1 MGKREFSSNF
11 SFSLGEPRRR
21 LIFIKRVLYFQ
32 YFAINFQFADKLDNN
47 LTPAPLVASF
57 KINWLPLNK
66 DVERLLMR
74 FLHEYTCLVT

>member
-11 SFSLGEPRRR
+11 SFGLGELRR

-66 DVERLLMR
+66 DVERVLMR